1 MSQED
6 KIDQR
11 IQFLATRRQREFLD
25 KHTGKRGMGELLRW
39 LLDNHI
45 HQVEKQTESKN
56 ENNL

>member
-1 MSQED
+1 MSQNE

-11 IQFLATRRQREFLD
+11 VGFFVTRRQREFLD

-45 HQVEKQTESKN
+45 HQVEKQ
-56 ENNL
+56 NNNGEQK

>member
-1 MSQED
+1 MNQNE

-11 IQFLATRRQREFLD
+11 VGFFVTRRQREFLD

-45 HQVEKQTESKN
+45 RQVEKQ
-56 ENNL
+56 NNGEQK

>member
-1 MSQED
+1 MSQDE

-11 IQFLATRRQREFLD
+11 VGFFVTRRQREFLD

-45 HQVEKQTESKN
+45 EKMRKGKGGDN
-56 ENNL
+56 EN

>member
-1 MSQED
+1 MNQDE

-25 KHTGKRGMGELLRW
+25 KNTGKRGMGELLRR

-45 HQVEKQTESKN
+45 NQVEKQNKGCDK
-56 ENNL
+56 